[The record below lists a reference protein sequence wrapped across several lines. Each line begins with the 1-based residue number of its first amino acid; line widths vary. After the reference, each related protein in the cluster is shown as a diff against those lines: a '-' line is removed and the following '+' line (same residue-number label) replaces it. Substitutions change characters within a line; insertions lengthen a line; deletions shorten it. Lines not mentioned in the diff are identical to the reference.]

1 MLIVGEVHTGLLR
14 NRGELSDA
22 QCREALCLVSGEQVR
37 TSLRPLPHA
46 ISPEVLAGVDCRL
59 PSLSGARIRATGTVT
74 HRAAITGGRILQG
87 SSYAVIVRAE
97 RDYRMPWSHY
107 LARPGQ
113 VEVQGR
119 PRWRDMADGFMA
131 SELALDILD
140 FGAISGRLMN
150 RVQDSP
156 RLDRKTPFKTTRTRL
171 RWVMER
177 GKAEEEE
184 GLPPVRLTLWNGML
198 RTLRL
203 TGEPDTRIVAFCE
216 DLALHDWLLTTLQ
229 TLIERALIGTAAP
242 TQIAAK
248 LSPAIDHL
256 LHLWMPGARMDDS
269 FQPLWEELERH
280 PGFSR
285 QWKSSVERIRDQVAV
300 NTLSL
305 LSVMAE
311 SRREA
316 DGDPISSRVT
326 PPDGT

>member
-14 NRGELSDA
+14 NLGELSET
-22 QCREALCLVSGEQVR
+22 QCREALCLISGEQAR
-37 TSLRPLPHA
+37 TSLRPLSYA
-46 ISPEVLAGVDCRL
+46 ISPEVLTGVDCRL
-59 PSLSGARIRATGTVT
+59 PTLSGARIRATGTVT
-74 HRAAITGGRILQG
+74 QRATITGGRILQG
-87 SSYAVIVRAE
+87 SSYALIVPSE

-113 VEVQGR
+113 VEVQGK

-131 SELALDILD
+131 AELPLDILN

-150 RVQDSP
+150 RVQDSAQ
-156 RLDRKTPFKTTRTRL
+156 LDHRTPFKTTRTRL
-171 RWVMER
+171 RWVLEQ
-177 GKAEEEE
+177 GKAEDDDQ
-184 GLPPVRLTLWNGML
+184 PPVRLTLWKGMF
-198 RTLRL
+198 RTVRL
-203 TGEPDTRIVAFCE
+203 TGDPTTEIIAFCE

-229 TLIERALIGTAAP
+229 ALIERAVIGIATP

-256 LHLWMPGARMDDS
+256 LHLWMPGVRMDDS
-269 FQPLWEELERH
+269 FGRFWEELERH
-280 PGFSR
+280 PGFTR
-285 QWKSSVERIRDQVAV
+285 QWKSSVERIRDQIAV

-316 DGDPISSRVT
+316 DGEPSPRRGT
-326 PPDGT
+326 PPDGA

>member
-14 NRGELSDA
+14 NLGELSEA

-46 ISPEVLAGVDCRL
+46 ISPEILSGVDCRL

-87 SSYAVIVRAE
+87 SSYAFIVPSE
-97 RDYRMPWSHY
+97 TDHRMAWSHY

-119 PRWRDMADGFMA
+119 ARWRDMADGFMA
-131 SELALDILD
+131 SELPLDILD

-156 RLDRKTPFKTTRTRL
+156 QLDRKTPFKTTRTRL
-171 RWVMER
+171 RWVLER
-177 GKAEEEE
+177 GEAGEE
-184 GLPPVRLTLWNGML
+184 GRPPIRLTLWNGML

-203 TGEPDTRIVAFCE
+203 TGEPDARIVAFCE

-229 TLIERALIGTAAP
+229 SLIERALIGTATP
-242 TQIAAK
+242 TRIATK

-256 LHLWMPGARMDDS
+256 LHLWMPGARVDDS
-269 FQPLWEELERH
+269 FRPFWEELERH

-285 QWKSSVERIRDQVAV
+285 QWKSSVARIRDQIAV

-316 DGDPISSRVT
+316 DGDPISSRGT
-326 PPDGT
+326 PPGGA